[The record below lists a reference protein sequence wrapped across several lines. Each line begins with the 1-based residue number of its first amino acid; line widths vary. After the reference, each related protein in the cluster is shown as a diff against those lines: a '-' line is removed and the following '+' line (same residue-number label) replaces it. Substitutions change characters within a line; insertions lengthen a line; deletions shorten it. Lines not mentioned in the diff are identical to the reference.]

1 MLYCLLS
8 NINSLLRK
16 DMRILMISYY
26 NEETDS
32 VDIILSSRMTLRL
45 PCQKIFDTI
54 STTPKTYELMVKLT
68 RENPTLF
75 AEMALDNWL
84 ESYLDRFS

>member
-1 MLYCLLS
+1 
-8 NINSLLRK
+8 
-16 DMRILMISYY
+16 MRILMISYY

-84 ESYLDRFS
+84 ESYLDGFS

>member
-1 MLYCLLS
+1 
-8 NINSLLRK
+8 
-16 DMRILMISYY
+16 MISYY

-32 VDIILSSRMTLRL
+32 VDIILSSRITLRL
-45 PCQKIFDTI
+45 PCQKIFSTI

-84 ESYLDRFS
+84 ESYLDGFS

>member
-1 MLYCLLS
+1 
-8 NINSLLRK
+8 
-16 DMRILMISYY
+16 MISYY

-84 ESYLDRFS
+84 ESYLDGFS

>member
-1 MLYCLLS
+1 
-8 NINSLLRK
+8 
-16 DMRILMISYY
+16 MISYY

-45 PCQKIFDTI
+45 PGQEIFATI
-54 STTPKTYELMVKLT
+54 STTPKTYELMVRLT

-75 AEMALDNWL
+75 AEMALDHWL
-84 ESYLDRFS
+84 ESYLEGFA